1 MRRQSSSWRL
11 VLASAGLMVLAATA
25 SAQDGFCDLAQ
36 VRACVRMR
44 DDAQLLPTTTTSTK
58 RLPILFVHGY
68 NTDSEQDADFN
79 YRKNWQDE
87 LRPSFKQAVGL
98 NANAWADIED
108 YYIRFQSQGRSIS
121 EDATD
126 ISDAIDLIL
135 HRHDSAYAYPNV
147 SGQPTDIKIVIIAY
161 SKGTISTR
169 LYLKSLRETVPGMPA
184 ARPDFNPVSE
194 FIAISPPNH
203 GISFSFASTCA
214 AQQLMNGRNLACR
227 LFTDPFSITDPQP
240 CDPLPE
246 GGADFISNLN
256 FSQALNA
263 SEEAPGNRP
272 DTLPSLAPTSPTD
285 GTLYVAIY
293 ADGNRDL
300 VGGEDRLSGQVNCNG
315 DRRRAKNLSP
325 KAVNIQVAGIS
336 NNGASTDLGRQ
347 SAVHG
352 NTPHTAEVI
361 CQALYAAA
369 HHRSPEDITCTLDGT
384 LPVIPRAAVVLT
396 LDFSGSMSLPS
407 CEGCQTSRADIL
419 KDAVELFGQLW
430 LASGEPND
438 RLGAVYFQT
447 NVTKFPNNDVG
458 LVPLGVDHNDV
469 IDNVGLQSPANSTAM
484 GGGLQQATNTLRK
497 ARARKPISRIILF
510 TDGIQNVNPMV
521 QRRNGQLVI
530 DDEPGRTDSDVSE
543 TNPPTVLDSSLG
555 IAVDTLGIGASA
567 DFVTLLSDIAINTG
581 GSTQITSQPED
592 EMRRMFIE
600 ALVNTLRGMS
610 PQLVDYRHG
619 TIGQS
624 DSIEEF
630 PIEGGVRKV
639 ILKVSW
645 KRGNSMNFSVSR
657 NGADVTSLGRVIQGE
672 FYKIFVID
680 LPRRGSI
687 DSRGNWQLHIKGPA
701 ATGYEAAAIVEG
713 GLIDY
718 DGLFNIKRPKVDDVV
733 KLVVRLSSGRRAIA
747 GNPRV
752 TVKLVS
758 PRVAVERIIAT
769 PPLKEVP
776 VLEPGMTLVDRRLL
790 GVMLDPKLRI
800 ALKPK
805 LKTISLRPNEKGEF
819 STRVRTCVPGV
830 YTAIV
835 TIKGNDE
842 KLGRFSR
849 TQTVTTVVRPK

>member
-1 MRRQSSSWRL
+1 MRRQSSLWRL
-11 VLASAGLMVLAATA
+11 ALASAGLMVLVATA
-25 SAQDGFCDLAQ
+25 FAQDDGFCDLSE

-44 DDAQLLPTTTTSTK
+44 GDTQLLPATTASTK

-68 NTDSEQDADFN
+68 NTDSDQDTDFN

-98 NANAWADIED
+98 NAWADIED
-108 YYIRFQSQGRSIS
+108 YYIRFQNQGHSIS

-135 HRHDSAYAYPNV
+135 HRHDPTNYAYPYV
-147 SGQPTDIKIVIIAY
+147 SGQTTDQKVVVIAY

-184 ARPDFNPVSE
+184 PRLGFNPVSE

-203 GISFSFASTCA
+203 GISLSFGSTCA
-214 AQQLMNGRNLACR
+214 AQQLMNGRDVACI
-227 LFTDPFSITDPQP
+227 PFMDSVFTDPQP
-240 CDPLPE
+240 CDPLLE
-246 GGADFISNLN
+246 GGPNFISDLN

-263 SEEAPGNRP
+263 SEEAPGSRP
-272 DTLPSLAPTSPTD
+272 DTLPSRAPTSPTD

-293 ADGNRDL
+293 ADRNRDL
-300 VGGEDRLSGQVNCNG
+300 VGGEDRLSGQVNCDG

-325 KAVNIQVAGIS
+325 NAVNIEVAGIS
-336 NNGASTDLGRQ
+336 NNSASTDLGRQ
-347 SAVHG
+347 LAVHG

-361 CQALYAAA
+361 CQALYTAA
-369 HHRSPEDITCTLDGT
+369 HHRSPEGITCTLDGT

-396 LDFSGSMSLPS
+396 LDFSGSMRLPS
-407 CEGCQTSRADIL
+407 CQGCQTSRADIL

-458 LVPLGVDHNDV
+458 LVSLGVGGNDV
-469 IDNVGLQSPANSTAM
+469 IDNLDLQTPANSTAM
-484 GGGLQQATNTLRK
+484 GGGLQQAINTLRN
-497 ARARKPISRIILF
+497 ARARRPISRIILF

-521 QRRNGQLVI
+521 QRRIDQLVI
-530 DDEPGRTDSDVSE
+530 DDEPGRTNSNVSE

-555 IAVDTLGIGASA
+555 IAVDTLGIGDSA
-567 DFVTLLSDIAINTG
+567 NFVTLLNDIAINTG

-624 DSIEEF
+624 GSTEVF
-630 PIEGGVRKV
+630 PIESGVRKV

-645 KRGNSMNFSVSR
+645 KRGKSMSFSVSR
-657 NGADVTSLGRVIQGE
+657 NGADVTSLGRIIQGE

-680 LPRRGSI
+680 LPLRGSI
-687 DSRGNWQLHIKGPA
+687 HSRGNWQLHIKGAA
-701 ATGYEAAAIVEG
+701 ATGYEAAAMVEG

-718 DGLFNIKRPKVDDVV
+718 DGLFNIKRPKVGDVV
-733 KLVVRLSSGRRAIA
+733 ELVVRLSSGRRVIA

-758 PRVAVERIIAT
+758 PKVAVERIIAT
-769 PPLKEVP
+769 QQLKEVP
-776 VLEPGMTLVDRRLL
+776 VLEPGMTLVERRLL

-805 LKTISLRPNEKGEF
+805 LTTISLKPNDKGEF
-819 STRVRTCVPGV
+819 RTRIRARVPGV

-849 TQTVTTVVRPK
+849 TQTVTTVVRLK